1 MKISVKEVK
10 LTVLRA
16 RDYATIQQFLN
27 LKFAFRPKKLP
38 AFRETGF
45 RSDKSVDILLFG
57 FSLSLVEKDSPFS
70 RNVSKIRR
78 MRPVFG
84 FWEAQIPNLRCL
96 LRKLKNWN

>member
-10 LTVLRA
+10 LAVLRA

-38 AFRETGF
+38 AFQETGF
-45 RSDKSVDILLFG
+45 RSDGSVDILLFG

-84 FWEAQIPNLRCL
+84 FWEAQIPNLRCS

>member
-38 AFRETGF
+38 AFRETG
-45 RSDKSVDILLFG
+45 STGLKAD
-57 FSLSLVEKDSPFS
+57 SLENDMWTLQPFEE
-70 RNVSKIRR
+70 
-78 MRPVFG
+78 G
-84 FWEAQIPNLRCL
+84 
-96 LRKLKNWN
+96 